1 MSNNK
6 INKNKSEL
14 DKTDRR
20 KNPKEKKTK
29 ETHTDIEIYTCLC
42 TQESQRMCFKDE
54 KPEFEEIEDHV
65 FLSQVSIQKP
75 KIKFKSFY
83 LKN

>member
-14 DKTDRR
+14 VKTEG
-20 KNPKEKKTK
+20 KKPKEKTK

-42 TQESQRMCFKDE
+42 TQEYQRMCFKDE

-75 KIKFKSFY
+75 KHRYKVFLNK
-83 LKN
+83 